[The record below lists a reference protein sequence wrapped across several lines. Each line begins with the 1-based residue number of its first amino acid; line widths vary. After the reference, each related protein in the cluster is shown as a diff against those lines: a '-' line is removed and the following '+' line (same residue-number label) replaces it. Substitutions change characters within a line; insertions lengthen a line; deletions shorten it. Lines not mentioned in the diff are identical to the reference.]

1 LPVIQL
7 FIGPFCIFLLF
18 IFVLIYFDTKP
29 SSDDSLKED
38 KKRDLFRAW
47 GIFLGTLTV
56 SLSVILF
63 GLIPLT
69 FRHQN

>member
-29 SSDDSLKED
+29 SSDDSLRED

-56 SLSVILF
+56 SLSVALF
-63 GLIPLT
+63 
-69 FRHQN
+69 R